1 MESLRYGKIIYA
13 SMANIADEKKARNL
27 DSVSVARCYCSIL
40 RETVFQE
47 NLENIFAT
55 FLMSTKNCT
64 TRCPGG
70 KGRVEDA
77 FCRHCK

>member
-47 NLENIFAT
+47 KLGEHYCHF
-55 FLMSTKNCT
+55 FD
-64 TRCPGG
+64 
-70 KGRVEDA
+70 VD
-77 FCRHCK
+77 